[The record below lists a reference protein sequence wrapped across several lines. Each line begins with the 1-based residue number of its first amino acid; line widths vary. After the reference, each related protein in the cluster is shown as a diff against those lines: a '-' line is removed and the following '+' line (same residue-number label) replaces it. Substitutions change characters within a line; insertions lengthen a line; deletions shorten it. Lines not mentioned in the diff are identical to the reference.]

1 MKFGIVLNAGSIDRL
16 GDLAASAEQ
25 AGWDGVFYWDAVHIK
40 DYGEMHDPWVALTV
54 MAMRTSRVR
63 LGGIVM
69 ALPRHRPWLF
79 ARAATSVD
87 HVSDGRLVLPIGLG
101 ALDDTGFGGVGEA
114 TDIRV
119 RAERLDE
126 SLAILEGLW
135 TGRPFAFQGRHFTT
149 TEMTF
154 EPTPVQ
160 QPRIPIWLVG
170 AWPREKSMQ
179 RVLRYDGILPNK
191 LKPEGGQETVAPDD
205 IRAIAACVARA
216 SRKPRRLRHRSRRPD
231 ARRRRPAGA
240 DIVRPWADAGATWW
254 TEADWRGTLRRS
266 PRPRRGR
273 AAAHRLTHRGARP
286 PAGRHRIDRI
296 RPPISRFAGVGR
308 GLGSG
313 LVVASVARRTRS
325 GRRLAPPMISMVVA
339 RPTPATPPRLSR
351 RTSPPPIDEK
361 CWSSRSRPLTPP
373 WTRSRIGTPA
383 GRQESR
389 HRWRP
394 RSVATKPSRE
404 DAAGR
409 RSRC

>member
-16 GDLAASAEQ
+16 GDLAASAEE

-87 HVSDGRLVLPIGLG
+87 RVSGGRLVLPIGLG
-101 ALDDTGFGGVGEA
+101 ALDDTGFSGVGEA

-119 RAERLDE
+119 RAERMDE

-135 TGRPFAFQGRHFTT
+135 TGRPFAFQGRHFTS

-191 LKPEGGQETVAPDD
+191 LKPEGGQETIAPDD
-205 IRAIAACVARA
+205 IRAIAAWVAE
-216 SRKPRRLRHRSRRPD
+216 RRGSLDGFDIVVEGKTPGAD
-231 ARRRRPAGA
+231 RPAGA

-254 TEADWRGTLRRS
+254 TEADW
-266 PRPRRGR
+266 
-273 AAAHRLTHRGARP
+273 GARYDDLRARVEAGP
-286 PAGRHRIDRI
+286 PRID
-296 RPPISRFAGVGR
+296 
-308 GLGSG
+308 
-313 LVVASVARRTRS
+313 
-325 GRRLAPPMISMVVA
+325 
-339 RPTPATPPRLSR
+339 
-351 RTSPPPIDEK
+351 
-361 CWSSRSRPLTPP
+361 
-373 WTRSRIGTPA
+373 
-383 GRQESR
+383 
-389 HRWRP
+389 
-394 RSVATKPSRE
+394 
-404 DAAGR
+404 
-409 RSRC
+409 